1 MNILNIWQQS
11 ILSAWTNFF
20 TKALLFLPIFLG
32 AIIIFVIGLY
42 LSSWLQKG
50 IEHLLKA
57 IKFSKLTS
65 ESGLDKFLKKADLE
79 VDTIGLI
86 SQAVKWF
93 VILVFFTAST
103 NILGLT
109 AISTIVNNL
118 LSFVPKIVT
127 ATLIIA
133 VGMFVANLTEG
144 LVKGALATVDH
155 KQAKNLSQ
163 IARWIVLFISIMA
176 GINELEVAQNLI
188 TIFFQGLTWTI
199 TLSVGLALGL
209 GGKDVISQILKD
221 WYEKLKK

>member
-1 MNILNIWQQS
+1 MNVLSIWQQS
-11 ILSAWTNFF
+11 ILSAWINFF
-20 TKALLFLPIFLG
+20 TKALLFLPVFLG
-32 AIIIFVIGLY
+32 AIIVFVIGIY
-42 LSSWLQKG
+42 LSNWLQKG

-57 IKFSKLTS
+57 VKFSKLTS
-65 ESGLDKFLKKADLE
+65 ESGLDRFLKKADLDF
-79 VDTIGLI
+79 DTVGLI

-109 AISTIVNNL
+109 AISMVVNSL
-118 LSFVPKIVT
+118 LGIVPKIVT

-133 VGMFVANLTEG
+133 VGVFVANLTEG

-155 KQAKNLSQ
+155 KQSKNLAQFSRWVVMF
-163 IARWIVLFISIMA
+163 IAVLA
-176 GINELEVAQNLI
+176 AVNELEIAQNLV

-209 GGKDVISQILKD
+209 GGKDVVSQVLKD